1 MTPFRRICIDG
12 HPLGAVDGPAV
23 CLPLVSRTATQLA
36 SEAVRAN
43 ALAPDLLEWRVDFF
57 DRLDDPERVADAA
70 RSIRGAAPGIPLL
83 YTRRSENEGGE
94 AASASEEQVLA
105 GYRRICEERLAEL
118 VDCEVATDDDYW
130 NAIRTAA
137 AGSNRLLVGSF
148 HDFSGTPEPHSLLQ
162 RFAEAE
168 RRGADIA
175 KVAVMPRDPGDV
187 LRLLQATLEA
197 AGRLGVPAIGMA
209 MGPLGVIS
217 RVFGHQFGSA
227 LTFAAGDRAS
237 APGQLPIGAL
247 RDILTAIRAP
257 STDGAG

>member
-12 HPLGAVDGPAV
+12 RPLGAVDGPAV
-23 CLPLVSRTATQLA
+23 CLPLVSRTASHLA
-36 SEAVRAN
+36 AEAARAN
-43 ALAPDLLEWRVDFF
+43 ALAPDLLEWRADFF
-57 DRLDDPERVADAA
+57 ERLDDPEHVVDAA
-70 RSIRGAAPGIPLL
+70 RAIRGAAPGVPLL

-94 AASASEEQVLA
+94 PVSASEDQLTA

-118 VDCEVATDDDYW
+118 VDCEVAAVDDHW

-137 AGSNRLLVGSF
+137 SASGRLLVGSF
-148 HDFSGTPEPHSLLQ
+148 HDFAGTPEPHALLE
-162 RFAEAE
+162 RFAGAG

-197 AGRLGVPAIGMA
+197 SGRLGVPVIGMA
-209 MGPLGVIS
+209 MGPLGVVS

-237 APGQLPIGAL
+237 APGQLPIAAL
-247 RDILTAIRAP
+247 RNILAAIRTP
-257 STDGAG
+257 